1 MAKAHKIIGMTIVSV
16 SFLVIFNHFNGSMR
30 RNNISA
36 MDINKNDDI
45 PYLLTDSQRN
55 AFRQAKSYLHSN
67 SFSRIG
73 LISQLDSDIVG
84 FSKEDATAA
93 VNALK
98 VDWKEQAVKKA
109 RSYLDTQGFSCKAL
123 VEQLSSSYGEHY
135 SMDEA
140 SYAAK
145 KVGVC
150 PSNMMFNSKG
160 LEDVIDIH
168 SGNGDKVR
176 AFIDAGGLSSN
187 NNFFHGLYVDYYSL
201 KVENNEK
208 IISVDIL
215 TDDSSSLDDVL
226 SNMGSYCEIAK
237 WNRVHDDYEYDIHI
251 GEGYGKNCDAIYRK
265 MSHGFSITYALPGYL
280 HH

>member
-1 MAKAHKIIGMTIVSV
+1 MAKAHKIIGVTVISV
-16 SFLVIFNHFNGSMR
+16 SFLMIFNHFNGSMR
-30 RNNISA
+30 RHNISA
-36 MDINKNDDI
+36 MDRNNSNYK
-45 PYLLTDSQRN
+45 PYSLTPTQQN
-55 AFRQAKSYLHSN
+55 AFREAKSYLDSN

-73 LISQLDSDIVG
+73 LIHQLDSDIVG
-84 FSKEDATAA
+84 FSKEDATVA

-98 VDWKEQAVKKA
+98 VDWKEQAVKEA
-109 RSYLDTQGFSCKAL
+109 HSYLDIQGFSCKAL
-123 VEQLSSSYGEHY
+123 VEQLSSPYSDNY

-150 PSNMMFNSKG
+150 PSNMIFNSKG

-168 SGNGDKVR
+168 SGTGDKVR
-176 AFIDAGGLSSN
+176 AFIDAGGLNSH

-201 KVENNEK
+201 KVENKEK

-237 WNRVHDDYEYDIHI
+237 WNRVHDDYAYDIHI

-280 HH
+280 QH